1 MALRVMERCLQAS
14 LATLDVKSITRK
26 KYLSKG
32 KSLCGLFISYPYGL
46 QYLNVNIGNC
56 ISQFAGFIIINFFCS
71 LQNASCILL
80 IWLKGLEHY
89 TADGSET

>member
-1 MALRVMERCLQAS
+1 MALRVMERCLPCHFRCE
-14 LATLDVKSITRK
+14 IYHRK

-46 QYLNVNIGNC
+46 QYLNVNTGNC